1 MGFMVIG
8 YRATGETIAGLWA
21 YRRAFLYQHP
31 LKFGLDPIFGCAM
44 KIADPAQTALC
55 NEIKLLLDTLPLD
68 GARLLELGC
77 GKAEKTRVLAETGRP
92 REIIALEVDTI
103 QHARN
108 LEVADLPTVRFSHG
122 GAEAIP
128 VDDASV
134 DIVLM
139 FKSLHHVPVADMDRA
154 LAEIA
159 RVLKP
164 GGLAWISEPVF
175 AGDLNEVFR
184 LFHNEQLVREAAF
197 AAICKAVASGSL
209 QLDKQMFF
217 NTRSYFESFAQFDSR
232 MIQVTHTDHRLA
244 PELYR
249 QVQEKFE
256 SFMGPGGATFLN
268 PQRVDLLRKP
278 A

>member
-1 MGFMVIG
+1 
-8 YRATGETIAGLWA
+8 
-21 YRRAFLYQHP
+21 
-31 LKFGLDPIFGCAM
+31 M
-44 KIADPAQTALC
+44 KIADPAQTTLC
-55 NEIKLLLDTLPLD
+55 NEMKLLLDELPFD
-68 GARLLELGC
+68 GAYVLELGC
-77 GKAEKTRVLAETGRP
+77 GKAEKTRALAETGRP
-92 REIIALEVDTI
+92 AQIIALEVDTI

-108 LEVADLPTVRFSHG
+108 LEIRDLPTVSFRHG

-139 FKSLHHVPVADMDRA
+139 FKSLHHVPVGDMDRA

-164 GGLAWISEPVF
+164 GGRAWISEPVF

-184 LFHNEQLVREAAF
+184 LFHDEQRVREAAF
-197 AAICKAVASGSL
+197 AAVCKAVDSGSL
-209 QLDKQMFF
+209 RLEKQMFF
-217 NTRSYFESFAQFDSR
+217 NTRSYFENFAQFDSR
-232 MIQVTHTDHRLA
+232 MIQVTHTNHRLA
-244 PELYR
+244 PELHQR
-249 QVQEKFE
+249 VKEKFE
-256 SFMGPGGATFLN
+256 SFMGPDGATFLN